1 MISQSKLDWY
11 IEDLTGRW
19 RQGLP
24 IKTKLAEIQ
33 SPFQKIEMFD
43 TELWGKMLVIDGKIQ
58 ACDFDEFV
66 YHEMIAHV
74 AMLSHPEP
82 KRVMVLGGGDGGTLR
97 EALRH
102 SSVTEAT
109 LVEIDREVIRVC
121 QDFMPGLSSCIEG
134 DSRVRLFADD
144 AAIYIREARDLD
156 VIMVDSSDPEGPSE
170 SLFSLEFYQSL
181 KGALSKEGIIAL
193 QAGSPFFF
201 QEQLK
206 KAFSELKQVFRY
218 VRPYLIA
225 IPTYPGGTWCLVTAS
240 DHLDPV
246 NLDPSE
252 LAARMGA
259 RNLSGLR
266 YYSPQMHHASL
277 TLPPFVQAWT

>member
-24 IKTKLAEIQ
+24 IKSKLAEVQ

-74 AMLSHPEP
+74 AMLSHPDP
-82 KRVMVLGGGDGGTLR
+82 KRIMVLGGGDGGTLR
-97 EALRH
+97 ESLRH
-102 SSVTEAT
+102 PSVTEAT

-121 QDFMPGLSSCIEG
+121 QEFMPGLSSCIEA
-134 DSRVRLFADD
+134 DKRVRLFADD

-206 KAFSELKQVFRY
+206 KAFSDLKQVFRY

-246 NLDPSE
+246 NLDPTE

>member
-24 IKTKLAEIQ
+24 IKTKLAEVQ

-74 AMLSHPEP
+74 AMLSHPDP
-82 KRVMVLGGGDGGTLR
+82 KRIMVLGGGDGGTLR

-102 SSVTEAT
+102 PSVTEAT

-121 QDFMPGLSSCIEG
+121 QEFMPGLSSCIEG

-144 AAIYIREARDLD
+144 AAIYIREASDLD

-206 KAFSELKQVFRY
+206 KAFSDLKQVFRY

>member
-24 IKTKLAEIQ
+24 IKSKLAEIQ

-74 AMLSHPEP
+74 AMLSHPDP
-82 KRVMVLGGGDGGTLR
+82 KRIMVLGGGDGGTLR

-102 SSVTEAT
+102 PSVAEAT

-121 QDFMPGLSSCIEG
+121 QEFMPGLSSCIEG
-134 DSRVRLFADD
+134 DKRVRLFADD

-206 KAFSELKQVFRY
+206 KAFSDLKQVFRY

-240 DHLDPV
+240 DHIDPV
-246 NLDPSE
+246 NLDPTE
-252 LAARMGA
+252 LATRMGA
-259 RNLSGLR
+259 RDLSGLR